1 MSTTETLT
9 TSSALRARDVME
21 KDVITIAPE
30 TPLLDVHRLF
40 VEEEIHGAPVVDDDG
55 QVEGVISSLDLLRVV
70 RDAMDRGDLEAAEDL
85 TAADCMTT
93 ELVTVRPDAT
103 IDEVARTMRT
113 QRIHRVLVAQDRVL
127 EGVITSFD
135 LLRVLAGELP

>member
-1 MSTTETLT
+1 MMSTPDTST
-9 TSSALRARDVME
+9 TPMLRARDVME
-21 KDVITIAPE
+21 RDVITVAPE

-55 QVEGVISSLDLLRVV
+55 QVAGVISSLDLLRVV
-70 RDAMDRGDLEAAEDL
+70 RDAMDRGDLDAAERL

-93 ELVTVRPDAT
+93 ELVIVRPDAT
-103 IDEVARTMRT
+103 IDEIARTMRT
-113 QRIHRVLVAQDRVL
+113 QRVHRVLVGEDRVL
-127 EGVITSFD
+127 AGVITTFD